1 MGYVKI
7 TAVFVLDV
15 HLHKLTSL
23 Y

>member
-15 HLHKLTSL
+15 HLHKITSL